1 MNLARKIPRWWR
13 MSNSEW
19 EKEATNVVL
28 WHTWIIPRIEDWFI
42 IGILIAL

>member
-19 EKEATNVVL
+19 EKEEAVVFL
-28 WHTWIIPRIEDWFI
+28 WQTWIIPRIVDWFI